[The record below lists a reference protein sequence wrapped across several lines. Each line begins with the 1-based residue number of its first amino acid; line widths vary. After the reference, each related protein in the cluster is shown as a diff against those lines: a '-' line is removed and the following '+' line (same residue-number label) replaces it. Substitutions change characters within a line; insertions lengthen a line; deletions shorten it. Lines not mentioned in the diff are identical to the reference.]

1 MSISPDQ
8 TKSDKCVL
16 VIKHGAL
23 GDMVQA
29 MDAFASLRAAH
40 KSDHLAVLTS
50 PPFAGLLSASPYF
63 DEVLVDDRASVFW
76 ISTWLRMRRIFRS
89 GWSRIYD
96 FQCSGRTSRYFK
108 YFISSTGVE
117 FMGAAKGASHPI
129 PNFEGVNNRDRML
142 MTAGLGGVKP
152 VTANLDWLGGG
163 KSLIADLSL
172 PKPYAILLPG
182 CSPAKPSKRWSA
194 SGYAAVATALMD
206 QGITPVLVGTK
217 YDAAA
222 ADDIKQI
229 LPQIISILGQTTID
243 QLCQLF
249 RGAAAV
255 IGNDTGPVFLAARMD
270 APTVM
275 VMGKDTDPLMS
286 APVGNKAGW
295 VRSEKIDMVQPD
307 DVLNRLKTLSA

>member
-1 MSISPDQ
+1 MSIAKNKA
-8 TKSDKCVL
+8 KSGRRIL

-40 KSDHLAVLTS
+40 HSDHLAVLTS

-63 DEVLVDDRASVFW
+63 DEVVVDDRAPIIRLGS
-76 ISTWLRMRRIFRS
+76 WLRMRRLFRS

-96 FQCSGRTSRYFK
+96 LQCSGRTNRYFK
-108 YFISSTGVE
+108 HFIKSTGAE

-129 PNFEGVNNRDRML
+129 PNFDGVNNRDRML

-152 VTANLDWLGGG
+152 VDADLAWLGRG
-163 KSLIADLSL
+163 KHILADVTL
-172 PKPYAILLPG
+172 PTPYAILLPG

-194 SGYAAVATALMD
+194 KGYAAVATGLMD
-206 QGITPVLVGTK
+206 QGITPVLAGTTH
-217 YDAAA
+217 DAAA
-222 ADDIKQI
+222 AADIKQI
-229 LPQIISILGQTTID
+229 LPNMASILGQTNID
-243 QLCQLF
+243 QLCKVF

-255 IGNDTGPVFLAARMD
+255 IGNDTGPVFLAARMG

-275 VMGKDTDPLMS
+275 VMGADTDPAMS
-286 APVGNKAGW
+286 APIGENAGW
-295 VRSEKIDMVQPD
+295 VRSEPIDTVQPT
-307 DVLNRLKTLSA
+307 DVLNRLNTLMG